1 MNIGLFGYGKMGKM
15 IEKIAIQRNHSI
27 VAKIDVDTKEVDY
40 STLDM
45 AIDFSSPEAA
55 FNNIKSCLEHN
66 VPVISGTTG
75 WLKDYDK
82 VISFCKEKNGA
93 FIYAS
98 NFSLGVNLFFELNS
112 YLAKLM
118 SKLPLYKVS
127 IEETHHLQKLDAP
140 SGTAIS
146 LAEGIIQNSD
156 YKGWEMTKSRD
167 QHLPIISKR
176 IADEYGIHIVTYENL
191 EDEIAIKH
199 KANNR
204 EGFALGAVIAAE
216 WLNGKKGVFT
226 MKDVLNLG

>member
-27 VAKIDVDTKEVDY
+27 VAKVDVDTKEVDY
-40 STLDM
+40 SAMDM

-118 SKLPLYKVS
+118 SKL
-127 IEETHHLQKLDAP
+127 
-140 SGTAIS
+140 
-146 LAEGIIQNSD
+146 N
-156 YKGWEMTKSRD
+156 
-167 QHLPIISKR
+167 
-176 IADEYGIHIVTYENL
+176 
-191 EDEIAIKH
+191 
-199 KANNR
+199 KASTPKAHSTNC
-204 EGFALGAVIAAE
+204 F
-216 WLNGKKGVFT
+216 W
-226 MKDVLNLG
+226 

>member
-27 VAKIDVDTKEVDY
+27 VAKVDVDTKEVDY
-40 STLDM
+40 SAMDM

-118 SKLPLYKVS
+118 SKLPQYKVS

-146 LAEGIIQNSD
+146 LAEGIIEDSD

-176 IADEYGIHIVTYENL
+176 ISDEYGTHVVSYENL

-204 EGFALGAVIAAE
+204 EGFAFGAVVAAE

>member
-15 IEKIAIQRNHSI
+15 IEKIAIQGNHSV
-27 VAKIDVDTKEVDY
+27 VAKVDVDTKEVDY
-40 STLDM
+40 TVMDI

-82 VISFCKEKNGA
+82 VIALCKEKNGA

-98 NFSLGVNLFFELNS
+98 NFSLGVNLFFELNC
-112 YLAKLM
+112 YLARMM
-118 SKLPLYKVS
+118 SNLPQYKVS

-146 LAEGIIQNSD
+146 LAEDIIENSE
-156 YKGWEMTKSRD
+156 YKGWQMEKTED
-167 QHLPIISKR
+167 QHVPIISKR
-176 IADEYGIHIVTYENL
+176 IADEYGTHVVSYENL
-191 EDEIAIKH
+191 VDEIAIKH
-199 KANNR
+199 KAHNR
-204 EGFALGAVIAAE
+204 EGFALGAIVAAE